1 MRSNTGIG
9 QRETGQGGPTGFQED
24 SPPLLLVRTAW
35 GTSGGGR
42 FADRLES
49 RSMCTR
55 YGQETRARAS
65 KALLGIHGRRILDA
79 LLVEHNAHAGRENG
93 RLIVTYDQLER
104 GWGVS
109 RRKIAPAIRDLE
121 RRGLVRRTAVGCGN
135 RKTGERQPS
144 QYRITFLNSFPDR
157 LRETDEWRAFTA
169 PGRRKKTGS
178 PVSQHDESG
187 GQEVASTRRSNG
199 GPREG

>member
-1 MRSNTGIG
+1 MTTFGRPGRNGRSSSAPKPKDKAFLKVRAPFVAI
-9 QRETGQGGPTGFQED
+9 PTEVIVSDAF
-24 SPPLLLVRTAW
+24 RT
-35 GTSGGGR
+35 
-42 FADRLES
+42 
-49 RSMCTR
+49 
-55 YGQETRARAS
+55 
-65 KALLGIHGRRILDA
+65 LGIHGRRILDA